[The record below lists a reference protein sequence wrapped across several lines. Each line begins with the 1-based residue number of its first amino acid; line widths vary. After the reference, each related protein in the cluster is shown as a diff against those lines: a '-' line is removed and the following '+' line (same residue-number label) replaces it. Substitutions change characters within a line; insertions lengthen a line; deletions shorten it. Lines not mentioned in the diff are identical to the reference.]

1 MNNKN
6 KSKLTI
12 IAGLTTALIST
23 SALAGGL
30 ERQTYSADILFAKGT
45 RIEAAFAT
53 VKPDVT
59 GDAVPGFYS
68 GENINPKYDLR
79 NFGFKFDVGDKL
91 ALAFTAYTPL
101 GYTLAYPGPKLITSA
116 DVKSQAYALS
126 AKYMVKEN
134 IAVFGSAI
142 HVKLSATA
150 NLIPDPDVAS
160 TYNLNMKVKSDSDWG
175 YVIGAA
181 YLKPEIAMRIALS
194 YETGTEHTMSTDL
207 VEYDTTAP
215 LATAFTPKNVLSK
228 SGTASAIALNFQTGI
243 AANTLLF
250 GSIRHAY
257 NSGANL
263 LLNGKALTDFSD
275 LTTYKLGVGRKLN
288 DLVSVSVSGLYEHG
302 SGTASTLNPTD
313 GKFTLS
319 GGAKFQLNEHLDLTT
334 GVSYTWLGDN
344 NTKILPIGSAIAFKD
359 NNALAFGAKIGFS
372 F

>member
-1 MNNKN
+1 
-6 KSKLTI
+6 
-12 IAGLTTALIST
+12 IST

-59 GDAVPGFYS
+59 GDKTAHPNPAVTTPFY
-68 GENINPKYDLR
+68 GGGNINPKYHLR

-91 ALAFTAYTPL
+91 ALAFTSYTPL
-101 GYTLAYPGPKLITSA
+101 GYDLAYPGPLFTTTA
-116 DVKSQAYALS
+116 HLKSQAYAFS
-126 AKYMVKEN
+126 AKYMVRDN
-134 IAVFGSAI
+134 IAIFGSAI
-142 HVKLSATA
+142 NVKISATA
-150 NLIPDPDVAS
+150 AS
-160 TYNLNMKVKSDSDWG
+160 LAAAGDTIDASSNSDWG
-175 YVIGAA
+175 YVLGAA
-181 YLKPEIAMRIALS
+181 YLKPEIALRIALS
-194 YETGTEHTMSTDL
+194 YESGTEHKH
-207 VEYDTTAP
+207 TTAY
-215 LATAFTPKNVLSK
+215 TVSTPGGPVSVDVPKSV
-228 SGTASAIALNFQTGI
+228 SGTPEAIALNFQTGI

-250 GSIRHAY
+250 GGIRHAY
-257 NSGANL
+257 QSDAQLFLLGAQ
-263 LLNGKALTDFSD
+263 LTDFSD
-275 LTTYKLGVGRKLN
+275 VTTYKIGVGRKLN